1 MSATPSLV
9 KSATKFVSGR
19 VWRAARTS
27 LVRMELQVS
36 PQPGRHRLPRGPVCF
51 RSRADLARD
60 RGISR
65 AAVTQRIARIRTRID
80 GLSTIDQSAAK
91 AWIENLAARSA
102 EGLLVN

>member
-1 MSATPSLV
+1 MEPTCPLSQDDSDYLEALF
-9 KSATKFVSGR
+9 ASG
-19 VWRAARTS
+19 
-27 LVRMELQVS
+27 
-36 PQPGRHRLPRGPVCF
+36 
-51 RSRADLARD
+51 SRADLARD

-80 GLSTIDQSAAK
+80 GLSAYDQSAAK